1 MGKAGYEAARAPGQ
15 CMSVTPSRT
24 GLPSDSVRK
33 VCDGSE
39 AKWLLVDLRPSGVC
53 PAVTKAPSAAAG
65 DR

>member
-33 VCDGSE
+33 VSDGSE
-39 AKWLLVDLRPSGVC
+39 AK
-53 PAVTKAPSAAAG
+53 
-65 DR
+65 